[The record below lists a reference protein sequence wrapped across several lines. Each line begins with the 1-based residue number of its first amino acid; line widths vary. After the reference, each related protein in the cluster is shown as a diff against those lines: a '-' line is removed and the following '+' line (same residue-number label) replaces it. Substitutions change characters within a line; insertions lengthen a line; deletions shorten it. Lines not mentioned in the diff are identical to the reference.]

1 MQAEIQD
8 AINNLSLHETTLSAY
23 IEVLKDLRHK
33 EFLAQGGC
41 ETCNGY
47 GRILVWATL
56 DGSSYDEF
64 GPCTNANCNYKVT
77 GVNKSKCEPGTHPRR
92 LKPAN
97 LPVNTSEQTQVMNL
111 GRNVY
116 EARSTLSQVRLHW
129 THDKGKEVVVTRKQ
143 KAANVGDKGIIFWIG
158 QGYDGKGKCGF
169 KTAEGNTCWSTFA
182 SCEVTNPNV
191 EKPKQKL
198 IVGKVLTTSRSGA
211 AIHFETNGKRVWL
224 PTSRLTKLNDV
235 GYMIPMWLA
244 EKNAL

>member
-8 AINNLSLHETTLSAY
+8 AIKNVNLAHEAFNKY
-23 IEVLKDLRHK
+23 IETLMELRHK
-33 EFLAQGGC
+33 EFLAKGGC

-77 GVNKSKCEPGTHPRR
+77 GVNYSKCEPGTHHRR
-92 LKPAN
+92 LNPAN
-97 LPVNTSEQTQVMNL
+97 LPVGMLEANHYKALDN
-111 GRNVY
+111 NVGKA
-116 EARSTLSQVRLHW
+116 ESTLAQVRLHW

-143 KAANVGDKGIIFWIG
+143 KTANVGDKGIIFWIG
-158 QGYDGKGKCGF
+158 QGFDGKGKCGF

-224 PTSRLTKLNDV
+224 PTSQLTKLNDV